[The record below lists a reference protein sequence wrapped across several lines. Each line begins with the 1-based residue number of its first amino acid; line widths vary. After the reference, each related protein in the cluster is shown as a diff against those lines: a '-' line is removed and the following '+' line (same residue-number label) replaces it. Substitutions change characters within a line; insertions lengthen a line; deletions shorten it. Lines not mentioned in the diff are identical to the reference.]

1 MKAAMGLQHLNDMLV
16 SLTVTK
22 GFLYSMRSSNSIIFF
37 KNISVIIL
45 FTKTLKR
52 RLGFEPL
59 AP

>member
-1 MKAAMGLQHLNDMLV
+1 MKAAMGLPHLSDMLV

-52 RLGFEPL
+52 GRGFEPL

>member
-1 MKAAMGLQHLNDMLV
+1 MKAAMGLQHLSDMLV

-37 KNISVIIL
+37 KNISVFIL
-45 FTKTLKR
+45 FTKTFKR

-59 AP
+59 VP